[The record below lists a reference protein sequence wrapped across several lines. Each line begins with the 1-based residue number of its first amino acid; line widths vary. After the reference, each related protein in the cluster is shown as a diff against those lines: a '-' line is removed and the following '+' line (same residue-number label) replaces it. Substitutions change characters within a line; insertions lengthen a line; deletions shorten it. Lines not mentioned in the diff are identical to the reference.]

1 MIRLLRVKIVVGS
14 LPGPPVK
21 YKWTMHS
28 AMPSPIPMA
37 MYLSLAVLM
46 MPRDAWPPLPH
57 LLNFP
62 GSKDMIG
69 MSGSAMGVTSNWAGF
84 SDLIGISFSGLY
96 WTN

>member
-21 YKWTMHS
+21 YKWTTHS
-28 AMPSPIPMA
+28 AMSSPIPMV

-46 MPRDAWPPLPH
+46 MPQDAWQLLPH
-57 LLNFP
+57 LQSFP

-69 MSGSAMGVTSNWAGF
+69 MSRSAIGVTSIWVGF
-84 SDLIGISFSGLY
+84 FGVIAIGFLDLY